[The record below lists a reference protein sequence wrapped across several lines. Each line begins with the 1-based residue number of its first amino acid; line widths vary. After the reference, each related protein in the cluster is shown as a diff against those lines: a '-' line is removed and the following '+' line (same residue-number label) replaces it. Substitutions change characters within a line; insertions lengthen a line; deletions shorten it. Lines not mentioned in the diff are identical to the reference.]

1 MEKEESN
8 GGAPS
13 NAMWGNTSWGMAPY
27 WNQQKAG
34 ASGMDVAALVL
45 GIAGTAFGLMSGGL
59 GLFNRNG
66 GPNGNGQGGPNVMD
80 RLAAVEAQLAEAR
93 EQIAVNTATD
103 NSTKEL
109 TAALIDNAKKD
120 AEIKTLESERR
131 LDRRID
137 DLQTAVV
144 TNAGTIACVQ
154 NNLNKLIQI
163 GIPSANIITP
173 PTATTATSTAGA

>member
-1 MEKEESN
+1 MENTEN
-8 GGAPS
+8 MGMG
-13 NAMWGNTSWGMAPY
+13 NAAWGNASWGNTPPWAWGG
-27 WNQQKAG
+27 NRGAG
-34 ASGMDVAALVL
+34 GIATGGLITGIIGCAAALL
-45 GIAGTAFGLMSGGL
+45 TGGFGLYGM
-59 GLFNRNG
+59 NRN
-66 GPNGNGQGGPNVMD
+66 NGYGTPQND

-103 NSTKEL
+103 SSTKEL
-109 TAALIDNAKKD
+109 TAALIDNAKKG